1 MKKIIIGI
9 LTFAML
15 FTTLAMATGCSKIV
29 KLRLEVVVYNTETET
44 TESKTVSFDM
54 YEGLAP
60 KAVAAVRKAV
70 ADGNYTDCVLYEQ
83 SKSSG
88 ASTSSQL
95 MFGGLKKSGDA
106 FVRVEQTAVP
116 DADFEKNGTTGSN
129 LTNSTGYLGLWR
141 TWDST
146 KSFSNNGFKNST
158 TQIYMP
164 KSEISS
170 YNGCFCVFAKYS
182 TEDDLEVIN
191 DMIALFADDEH
202 YTEYT
207 CYFEADRDGRLKKDE
222 NGEPVWRMVTTEEFE
237 EVTNAYASAD
247 DPDNKTSPKI
257 DTQYDEYTVKIV
269 DSAKLEIKSIK
280 VK

>member
-60 KAVAAVRKAV
+60 KAVAAVSKAV

-95 MFGGLKKSGDA
+95 MFGGLKKSGDT

-129 LTNSTGYLGLWR
+129 LTNSTGYLGLCR
-141 TWDST
+141 TWKST
-146 KSFSNNGFKNST
+146 ESFSNNGFKNST

>member
-1 MKKIIIGI
+1 MR
-9 LTFAML
+9 A
-15 FTTLAMATGCSKIV
+15 
-29 KLRLEVVVYNTETET
+29 
-44 TESKTVSFDM
+44 
-54 YEGLAP
+54 
-60 KAVAAVRKAV
+60 
-70 ADGNYTDCVLYEQ
+70 
-83 SKSSG
+83 
-88 ASTSSQL
+88 
-95 MFGGLKKSGDA
+95 
-106 FVRVEQTAVP
+106 EQTAVP

-146 KSFSNNGFKNST
+146 KSFSNNGFTNST

-164 KSEISS
+164 KSDISS
-170 YNGCFCVFAKYS
+170 YNGYFCVFAKYS

-191 DMIALFADDEH
+191 DMIALFADDEY

-207 CYFEADRDGRLKKDE
+207 CYFEADRDGRLKKE

-247 DPDNKTSPKI
+247 DPDNKNSQKI